1 MSGVS
6 REGRRRGTRH
16 AGIEGRRVRG
26 NAGFTLIELAIAI
39 SVLMIGM
46 VTVLSATSR
55 MHSLRKQTRER
66 TLAQNAVRSMT
77 ERIHARSYEFSSAPD
92 TWAANMVAA
101 LGPDGEFGGGF
112 DVRGIATLDDRPSDG
127 TITVLTDERTTA
139 QDAKF
144 RIGMPRDLNGDGD
157 ADDSDVSGD
166 ARILPV
172 LLEVRWRSQS
182 GIGSYRHAFFV
193 MGY

>member
-1 MSGVS
+1 M
-6 REGRRRGTRH
+6 
-16 AGIEGRRVRG
+16 
-26 NAGFTLIELAIAI
+26 IELAIAVSI
-39 SVLMIGM
+39 LMIGM

-66 TLAQNAVRSMT
+66 TLAQNAVRSVT
-77 ERIHARSYEFSSAPD
+77 ERIHARSYQFSSSPD

-101 LGPDGEFGGGF
+101 FAPGGEFGDGF
-112 DVRGIATLDDRPSDG
+112 DVRGISTLDGRESDG
-127 TITVLTDERTTA
+127 LITVVTDETA
-139 QDAKF
+139 AAEDMQF

-157 ADDSDVSGD
+157 SSDTDVSGD
-166 ARILPV
+166 ARILPI
-172 LLEVRWRSQS
+172 LLEVRWRSQT